1 MQLQTRQG
9 CFCFFFFLQVQS
21 LRGAVL
27 HIVAAVAAEEVAAAA
42 LSVCEELTEGA
53 VGMPVRLPWEAP
65 GGHAPQAHEDTV
77 GEEAGT
83 TTSWCSQLKKIY
95 SAKN

>member
-1 MQLQTRQG
+1 MAMA
-9 CFCFFFFLQVQS
+9 
-21 LRGAVL
+21 AV
-27 HIVAAVAAEEVAAAA
+27 AVAAEEVAAAA
-42 LSVCEELTEGA
+42 RSVCEELTEGA